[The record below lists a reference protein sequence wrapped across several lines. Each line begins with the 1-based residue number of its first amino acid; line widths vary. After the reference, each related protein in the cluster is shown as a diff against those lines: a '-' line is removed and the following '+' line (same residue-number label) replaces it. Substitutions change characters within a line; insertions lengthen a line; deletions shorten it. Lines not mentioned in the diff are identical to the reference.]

1 MKCDNHEA
9 RYLPHVILLA
19 VAFFILFGLLN
30 STGSKNL
37 AMVRIFEPDEAAVL
51 PVIQKMVAPKGS
63 LDDFIRGFIFYG
75 YYYYGFPFF
84 GLSGLIALPFQWFE
98 KIQNTQLLMLAL
110 RQLISVLPTIFA
122 LIIIVYLQDGFRTF
136 RSVLL
141 FLFLLMIPA
150 VFQNSLWLHPD
161 GLVLLLSALV
171 LLFLVKDNRSLG
183 KNFFISAAFCGIL
196 IATKLVGAFFFLA
209 VGLVLIWS
217 LAEKRVTWKKAI
229 LSAIGYLFIM
239 AVFFVIS
246 NPFLLSEWGRIEY
259 LNIARKQSNML
270 SSGYGVI
277 YGKGIKS
284 LWPILNN
291 YYGEF
296 IFLFTTVVVLILS
309 FYDKK
314 KNFLSALILA
324 WFVPLTVYLFFFI
337 HFKYQYWL
345 PVALPL
351 FSVWILVLRPKDEFT
366 KMKPLLKAF
375 NIIFVVILTVQ
386 VFLFVRQNL
395 DTAKQHFFREKSNP
409 SIQFYENVRQVL
421 NSELD
426 EPLSVYFDYRLY
438 LPDDNSWQKTTSF
451 DLLTYDY
458 IQDYDFD
465 ILLLQQQRIKDYLQ
479 EGLIGVDPNE
489 FEKSQIFYRDADK
502 GLVDG
507 YVLVFRDS
515 VGLVF
520 QKK

>member
-1 MKCDNHEA
+1 
-9 RYLPHVILLA
+9 
-19 VAFFILFGLLN
+19 
-30 STGSKNL
+30 
-37 AMVRIFEPDEAAVL
+37 
-51 PVIQKMVAPKGS
+51 
-63 LDDFIRGFIFYG
+63 
-75 YYYYGFPFF
+75 
-84 GLSGLIALPFQWFE
+84 
-98 KIQNTQLLMLAL
+98 
-110 RQLISVLPTIFA
+110 
-122 LIIIVYLQDGFRTF
+122 
-136 RSVLL
+136 
-141 FLFLLMIPA
+141 
-150 VFQNSLWLHPD
+150 
-161 GLVLLLSALV
+161 
-171 LLFLVKDNRSLG
+171 
-183 KNFFISAAFCGIL
+183 
-196 IATKLVGAFFFLA
+196 
-209 VGLVLIWS
+209 
-217 LAEKRVTWKKAI
+217 
-229 LSAIGYLFIM
+229 
-239 AVFFVIS
+239 
-246 NPFLLSEWGRIEY
+246 
-259 LNIARKQSNML
+259 
-270 SSGYGVI
+270 
-277 YGKGIKS
+277 
-284 LWPILNN
+284 
-291 YYGEF
+291 
-296 IFLFTTVVVLILS
+296 
-309 FYDKK
+309 
-314 KNFLSALILA
+314 
-324 WFVPLTVYLFFFI
+324 VYLFFFI

-395 DTAKQHFFREKSNP
+395 DTTKQHFFREKSNP

-520 QKK
+520 QKNN